1 MNPIEHIWAF
11 MVKEWEDRNERT
23 RAALEAHVKVMWEL
37 GRTMDICE
45 REVDSMAR
53 RIRAVR
59 EANGGHTKY

>member
-1 MNPIEHIWAF
+1 

-45 REVDSMAR
+45 REVGSMAR